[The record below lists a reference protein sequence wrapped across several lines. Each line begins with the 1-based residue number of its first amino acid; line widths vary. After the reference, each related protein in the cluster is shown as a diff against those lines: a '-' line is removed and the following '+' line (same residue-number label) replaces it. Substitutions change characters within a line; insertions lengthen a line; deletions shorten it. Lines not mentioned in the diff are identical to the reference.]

1 MRSSLLISALA
12 VASFAMAQ
20 TTVQQPTFTEWHDLQ
35 VNSVNRLTPH
45 TSFFAFDSADKALK
59 GDKKTSNRY
68 LSLDGPWRFKWVEH
82 ANERPQDFFLPSL
95 DDSQWDTMNMPAM
108 WELNGYG
115 DPEYVN
121 VGFAWR
127 GHFENNPP
135 EVPVRDNHVGSYR
148 RTVNIPDSWKGKQV
162 IAHFGSVTSCVYLY
176 VN

>member
-108 WELNGYG
+108 SL
-115 DPEYVN
+115 
-121 VGFAWR
+121 
-127 GHFENNPP
+127 
-135 EVPVRDNHVGSYR
+135 
-148 RTVNIPDSWKGKQV
+148 NIP
-162 IAHFGSVTSCVYLY
+162 VTINGNADANTARQMQQSLLTG
-176 VN
+176 